1 MRLTLTLAMM
11 AACAAACGQ
20 KVFGYVKEAAT
31 GESLP
36 GTVVVAGGGTA
47 QTNEYGYYSITAT
60 ADTLYFVA
68 TGYKTEKRAA
78 GDAKGGR
85 LDVSMSP
92 LSADIAEV
100 TVVSQS
106 TFRTELAMAKLSKH
120 SIGRMEIK
128 NNAVMFGEADAF
140 KTLQCLPGVA
150 SVADGSVNLSV
161 RGSSHDQNMI
171 LIDEATVYNPSHTIG
186 LFSAF
191 NPDAIQRIDFYKSGY
206 TPKFGGKIA
215 AVADIRM
222 KEGNNQRFAMEGS
235 AGTIGS
241 RLLIETPIVKGAGS
255 VMIAGR
261 MGYGDLVNEI
271 VDFVDDGYKHANDV
285 MRFYDF
291 CFKTNWNISADDRLY
306 ASAYTSHD
314 KFKCNILSQDNVQ
327 EWGNVTGTL
336 RWNHIISADLFSN
349 YTLTYSRYNYMQQ
362 REMDVRDY
370 EWKAGMDEATFKAD
384 YDLYEGPHHITYGA
398 DAEGHCYNPGQIDP
412 LNERSV
418 MKPRHLKKRRMLLLA
433 AYANDELKVSERLNI
448 AAGIRLTSATNA
460 HTYCGI
466 EPRLSASYE
475 LARTL
480 FAKAAY
486 SRTVQFDHV
495 LTNSALGMPTDI
507 WMPISKAVR
516 PQSANTFSG
525 GIQSVVEPANME
537 LFCEL
542 YYKRMRRTVDYK
554 DDADLHMNEDVES
567 EVKEGEGR
575 AYGLETMVKHE
586 NRILSAQVSYT
597 LSKSERRA
605 DEINGGRWYYASY
618 DQRHNLSVN
627 TTFHAGKRDD
637 FSLAFKYHTGGRAT
651 MPYDTYMYQGT
662 TMSLYTERNGY
673 KKPDFHRL
681 DFSWCHTLRSTHRWK
696 SQIIVSLYNCYGRK
710 NAYSVF
716 IKGDRAD
723 LSDAKGYILYLYR
736 WVPSVT
742 YSFKF

>member
-1 MRLTLTLAMM
+1 MIAM
-11 AACAAACGQ
+11 AAVCLQANGQ
-20 KVFGYVKEAAT
+20 KIFGYVKEAAT

-36 GTVVVAGGGTA
+36 GAVIVSGGGTA
-47 QTNEYGYYSITAT
+47 QTNEYGYYSIEANS
-60 ADTLYFVA
+60 DTLYFVS
-68 TGYKTEKRAA
+68 TGYKTERIPAR
-78 GDAKGGR
+78 DAKDGR
-85 LDVSMSP
+85 LDVKMSL

-106 TFRTELAMAKLSKH
+106 TFRTELSMAKLSKH
-120 SIGRMEIK
+120 SIGRIDIK
-128 NNAVMFGEADAF
+128 NNAAMFGENDAF

-150 SVADGSVNLSV
+150 SAADGSVNLSV

-171 LIDEATVYNPSHTIG
+171 LIDEATVYNPSHAIG

-215 AVADIRM
+215 AVADVRM
-222 KEGNNQRFAMEGS
+222 KEGNNQAFAMEGS
-235 AGTIGS
+235 VGSIGS
-241 RLLIETPIVKGAGS
+241 RLLIETPIVKGVGS

-271 VDFVDDGYKHANDV
+271 VDFVDDGYKHDDDV

-291 CFKTNWNISADDRLY
+291 CFKTNWNISPDDRLY
-306 ASAYTSHD
+306 ASAYASHD

-327 EWGNVTGTL
+327 EWGNMTGTL
-336 RWNHIISADLFSN
+336 RWNHIISPDLFSN
-349 YTLTYSRYNYMQQ
+349 YTLTFSNYKYMQQ

-384 YDLYEGPHHITYGA
+384 YDLYKGAHHVTYGL
-398 DAEGHCYNPGQIDP
+398 DAEGHYYNPGQIDP
-412 LNERSV
+412 LNEKSV
-418 MKPRHLKKRRMLLLA
+418 MMPKHLEKKRMLVLA
-433 AYANDELKVSERLNI
+433 AYANDELKVGEKLNV
-448 AAGIRLTSATNA
+448 AAGIRLSSATNA

-475 LARTL
+475 LTRTL

-507 WMPISKAVR
+507 WMPISKAVN

-525 GIQSVVEPANME
+525 GIQSVIEPAGIE

-542 YYKRMRRTVDYK
+542 YYKRMRKTVDFK
-554 DDADLHMNEDVES
+554 DDADLRMNENVE
-567 EVKEGEGR
+567 EEIKEGEGR
-575 AYGLETMVKHE
+575 AFGLETMAKYE
-586 NRILSAQVSYT
+586 NRLLTAQASYT

-605 DEINGGRWYYASY
+605 DEINDGQWYYAAY

-651 MPYDTYMYQGT
+651 MPYDNYMYQGT
-662 TMSLYTERNGY
+662 TMALYSERNGY

-681 DFSWCHTLRSTHRWK
+681 DFSWCHTLKATRRWK
-696 SQIIVSLYNCYGRK
+696 SQIIVSVYNCYGRK

-716 IKGDRAD
+716 IKGDKYD
-723 LSDAKGYILYLYR
+723 MSDAKGYILYLYR